1 MKRGS
6 PIPAGRFRNAK
17 SGAAF
22 DRSPHARRG
31 VQTAGRIGNPSSGNA
46 YAPRADLSP
55 RRVPSARSDRRGL
68 SLLEV
73 ILAIAVLGGSMAVI
87 GELVRMGVWN
97 AEEARELTKAQLL
110 CEGKLEEIAAGI
122 TPLESAADTA
132 FELDPEWSYTIE
144 TGTLDQQGLV
154 QVRVTVQQ
162 VESERL
168 YPLTFTLTRWILD
181 PSLTSGETTGE
192 TTGETSGETSTETT
206 TGGQTDTSGSS
217 NATP

>member
-6 PIPAGRFRNAK
+6 PIPAGRFGNSK
-17 SGAAF
+17 PGAAF
-22 DRSPHARRG
+22 DHSPHAQRAVRT
-31 VQTAGRIGNPSSGNA
+31 VGRIANPSYGNA
-46 YAPRADLSP
+46 YAPPTNSH
-55 RRVPSARSDRRGL
+55 RRGL

-110 CEGKLEEIAAGI
+110 CEGKLEEVAAGI

-144 TGTLDQQGLV
+144 TGTLDQQGLI

-192 TTGETSGETSTETT
+192 TSGETSTETT